1 MRKLPIILV
10 LCMLASCSLPFGGKK
25 TEQTPPKTETGTK
38 VETALP
44 KPGDIKIVEG
54 VEYIYAKNRR
64 YMIAPY
70 EPEYIWIR
78 KDQYSPGLYDTVVG
92 SFSNSADK
100 KQQQEL
106 EQRLAKLEEN
116 IKKGNA
122 TAQNPQV
129 AYVGPGS
136 LPGVPYI
143 SAAVPTFNYPSPKM
157 KRRVVVLN
165 LDDRSNYKEERL
177 GDLATSRLISRLQS
191 SGAIVCVDPHTVD
204 MAGDLTKPEAM
215 KVLNEVYGVQ
225 AVIKGSLSDVYISTS
240 KMEGTAGAEVSQAM
254 ATISIGV
261 YDTETGRILR
271 QLNGRNPVFLTRETG
286 EMSSEKV
293 KVRAIDL
300 AIELVSDDVLK
311 TILDLDWHARIASVE
326 GDKVFIDAG
335 RLSGLQQGDV
345 LQVYAPGEQIIDKTT
360 KQSLGRTKG
369 DFKGELK
376 VSELFGVDAAWAVS
390 KKPVS
395 FAPTDLVYLKK

>member
-1 MRKLPIILV
+1 M
-10 LCMLASCSLPFGGKK
+10 
-25 TEQTPPKTETGTK
+25 
-38 VETALP
+38 
-44 KPGDIKIVEG
+44 
-54 VEYIYAKNRR
+54 
-64 YMIAPY
+64 
-70 EPEYIWIR
+70 
-78 KDQYSPGLYDTVVG
+78 
-92 SFSNSADK
+92 
-100 KQQQEL
+100 
-106 EQRLAKLEEN
+106 
-116 IKKGNA
+116 
-122 TAQNPQV
+122 
-129 AYVGPGS
+129 
-136 LPGVPYI
+136 
-143 SAAVPTFNYPSPKM
+143 
-157 KRRVVVLN
+157 VLN
-165 LDDRSNYKEERL
+165 LDDQSNYKEERL
-177 GDLATSRLISRLQS
+177 GDLATSRLVSRLQS

-215 KVLNEVYGVQ
+215 KTLNEVYGVQ

-240 KMEGTAGAEVSQAM
+240 KVEGRADTEVSQAM
-254 ATISIGV
+254 STISVGV

-300 AIELVSDDVLK
+300 AIELVSDDLLK
-311 TILDLDWHARIASVE
+311 TVLDLDWHARIASVE
-326 GDKVFIDAG
+326 GEKVFIDAG

-369 DFKGELK
+369 DFKGELE